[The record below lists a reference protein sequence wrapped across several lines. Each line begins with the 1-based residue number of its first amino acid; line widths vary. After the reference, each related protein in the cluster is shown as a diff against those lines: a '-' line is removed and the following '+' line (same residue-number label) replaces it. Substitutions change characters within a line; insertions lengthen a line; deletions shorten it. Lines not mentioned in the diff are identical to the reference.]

1 MLAELFKFVHSAS
14 PSEKPPE
21 GEEDRRL
28 GYYRNAVCGSQG
40 GELALP
46 YRWQWRVEK
55 WKNSLRTFFGGGDQ
69 QPRPKI
75 CPACNALVGINATR
89 CHECGASMRFSLAA
103 LSKKFSG
110 LFGEQETPVTA
121 ALLVANILMFGV
133 SLVLTMQSGE
143 AGGLHTLW
151 GMSGAASYQLG
162 ASIPFGIMLEQHQL
176 WRLVTAMFLHGGLL
190 HIGFNM
196 MTLMQIGPA
205 LEELYGSA
213 RYLFLYV
220 VTGALGFVASALT
233 GHFSIGASGALLG
246 LIGAMLA
253 VTTKR
258 GGSFMRDL
266 RSRLIRSLVI
276 LFVIGFL
283 GSLGIDNSA
292 HLGGLA
298 VGFGLGKV
306 FEDRQPMNSR
316 EKQRAYALGW
326 FAGITILASFVLMIL
341 HFHDP
346 LPGR

>member
-1 MLAELFKFVHSAS
+1 
-14 PSEKPPE
+14 
-21 GEEDRRL
+21 
-28 GYYRNAVCGSQG
+28 
-40 GELALP
+40 LALP
-46 YRWQWRVEK
+46 YRWQWRVDK
-55 WKNSLRTFFGGGDQ
+55 WKNSLRAFFGGGDQ

-75 CPACNALVGINATR
+75 CPACGTLVGITATR
-89 CHECGASMRFSLAA
+89 CHECGASLRFSLAA

-110 LFGEQETPVTA
+110 LFGEQETPVTS

-133 SLVLTMQSGE
+133 SLVLTMQAGE

-162 ASIPFGIMLEQHQL
+162 ASLPFGFMFQEHQW

-220 VTGALGFVASALT
+220 VTGALGFVVSALT

-276 LFVIGFL
+276 LFAIGFMP
-283 GSLGIDNSA
+283 GIAIDNSA

-298 VGFGLGKV
+298 VGFGLGKI
-306 FEDRQPMNSR
+306 FEDRQPMNAH

-326 FAGITILASFVLMIL
+326 FAGVAILASFVLMIL

-346 LPGR
+346 VPM